1 MLFLSTCAF
10 VYQEVSSL
18 GVKNVNSQIW
28 ELFSSEIT
36 LSYDVLSVG
45 TIKID
50 WSGINQVV
58 NSELKRKM
66 NWSSVL
72 SLPKDKE
79 IDGENKYSLVLND
92 LHKPMGDSRQA
103 VCEGPFL

>member
-28 ELFSSEIT
+28 EFSSEIT

-50 WSGINQVV
+50 RSGINQVV